1 MCVIRRIY
9 LYFFI
14 FIIIVY
20 IIKNF
25 WYNKISSIK
34 KFENLPNGIGLI
46 ADDIS
51 AGLFAFITL
60 AAIVTGLTNLRLSKI
75 YGIKNVEYN

>member
-51 AGLFAFITL
+51 AGLFAFITQ
-60 AAIVTGLTNLRLSKI
+60 AAIVTGLNQPMI
-75 YGIKNVEYN
+75 IKNLWN